1 MARCVLGAA
10 VVAALALSAC
20 SQSANKSDVADKAEA
35 APDDPA
41 FHAKVVAYLA
51 DHPGVIQE
59 GVNAY
64 DAKQHRLRMA
74 RASAAIATRHPAL
87 ETDPRD
93 FVANPGGKITVVEF
107 FDYRC
112 PYCKAEHA
120 ALQSL
125 IAEDKDIRFVFKE
138 YPVIPDADGKLGVSQ
153 RAAEAAL
160 AAKRA
165 GKYLQVHDALMAT
178 PQLDDATIAA
188 ILRQNGVDPAL
199 ASQQDIDHLK
209 DVHKLAGEIHVAG
222 TPAFIVG
229 DTMVDTSSM
238 DRLAAAIQDA
248 RKTKG

>member
-1 MARCVLGAA
+1 MVRRVLGAA
-10 VVAALALSAC
+10 LLAALALSAC
-20 SQSANKSDVADKAEA
+20 SKPAASVADQAA
-35 APDDPA
+35 TAPDDPA
-41 FHAKVVAYLA
+41 FHDKVVAYLA

-74 RASAAIATRHPAL
+74 SASAAIATRHPAL
-87 ETDPRD
+87 EADPRD
-93 FVANPGGKITVVEF
+93 FVANPLGRNTVVEF

-125 IAEDKDIRFVFKE
+125 IAGDKDVRFVFKE

-165 GKYLQVHDALMAT
+165 GKYLQVHDALMAA

-199 ASQQDIDHLK
+199 AKNEDIEHLK

-238 DRLAAAIQDA
+238 DRLAAAIQEA
-248 RKTKG
+248 RKAKS